1 VTTQAS
7 PGVGSRT
14 YSELTQ
20 RYLDAF
26 AAQDE
31 LSVQQLR
38 DHVYPE
44 IAETIFGGRTLSR
57 PLFLERDEVR
67 QLAEDME
74 TIYRLVT
81 GLPDKLFGGD
91 LGAFAAAI
99 GVTPGQVQAV
109 LRGRGSAPSR
119 MARFD
124 SYRDSQGFRVM
135 ELNMS
140 SALGG
145 VETARL
151 NRSLLE
157 LPFLE
162 KFAAENNLGYA
173 DVMAEMIEI
182 MMVECNLPRDKPP
195 VTAFCDFPASWVTL
209 EEVVRKNVPV
219 FQAAG
224 CDPIPC
230 HIGELR
236 LEEDGVWYG
245 DRKIDAIYRLF
256 VMEDLLSPDG
266 PALIE
271 PVLRAA
277 ERGNVALFTPM
288 DAELYSS
295 KGALALLSDEANRH
309 LFSPD
314 ELATLDRFI
323 PWTRMVRR
331 GPVTVGGR
339 TVPLQE
345 YAVSER
351 EELILKPTLLH
362 GGAGVTPGWQVSA
375 EEWQRLLDEAWDEP
389 FVLQQRIHPY
399 TEPFPKADGPG
410 FEECVVL
417 WGTFLGARGG
427 YAGSFMRGTAKADA
441 GVLNIATGAI
451 GGCCFH
457 ELD

>member
-1 VTTQAS
+1 VTQAS
-7 PGVGSRT
+7 TGTRGRT

-31 LSVQQLR
+31 LTVQQIR

-44 IAETIFGGRTLSR
+44 IAETIMGGRTLSR
-57 PLFLERDEVR
+57 PAFLERHEVQR
-67 QLAEDME
+67 LGEDME

-109 LRGRGSAPSR
+109 LRGRGNAPSR

-124 SYRDSQGFRVM
+124 SYRDEQGFRVM

-140 SALGG
+140 SAIGG
-145 VETARL
+145 VEVARL
-151 NRSLLE
+151 NRSMLE
-157 LPFLE
+157 LPFIG
-162 KFAAENNLGYA
+162 KFAAENNLGFS
-173 DVMAEMIEI
+173 DVMAEILEI
-182 MMVECNLPRDKPP
+182 MLVEHNLPRDRRP

-209 EEVVRKNVPV
+209 EKIVRKNVTE
-219 FQAAG
+219 FEQAG
-224 CDPIPC
+224 FDPIPC

-236 LEEDGVWYG
+236 LEEDGVWHG
-245 DRKIDAIYRLF
+245 DRKLDAIYRLF
-256 VMEDLLSPDG
+256 VMEDLLAPDG

-271 PVLRAA
+271 PILRAA
-277 ERGNVALFTPM
+277 ERGNVALFSPM

-314 ELATLDRFI
+314 ELAVLDRFI

-331 GPVTVGGR
+331 GPVTVGGQS
-339 TVPLQE
+339 VPLE
-345 YAVSER
+345 DYAVDKR

-362 GGAGVTPGWQVSA
+362 GGAGVTPGWQVEPA
-375 EEWQRLLDEAWDEP
+375 EWQRLLEEAYDEP

-410 FEECVVL
+410 VEDHVVL
-417 WGTFLGARGG
+417 WGTFLGVNG
-427 YAGSFMRGTAKADA
+427 YAGTFMRGTAKADA

-457 ELD
+457 ELG

>member
-1 VTTQAS
+1 MTTQAI
-7 PGVGSRT
+7 PGVRGRT
-14 YSELTQ
+14 HSELTQ

-31 LSVQQLR
+31 LTVQQIR

-44 IAETIFGGRTLSR
+44 IADTIMGGKTLSR
-57 PLFLERDEVR
+57 PAFLERDEAR
-67 QLAEDME
+67 QLGEDME

-91 LGAFAAAI
+91 LSTFAAAI
-99 GVTPGQVQAV
+99 GVTPGQIQAV
-109 LRGRGSAPSR
+109 LRGRGNAPSR

-124 SYRDSQGFRVM
+124 SYRDEQGFRVM

-140 SALGG
+140 SAIGG
-145 VETARL
+145 VEVARL
-151 NRSLLE
+151 NRSMLE
-157 LPFLE
+157 LPFIE
-162 KFAAENNLGYA
+162 RFVAENNLGYA
-173 DVMAEMIEI
+173 GVMEEILEI
-182 MMVECNLPRDKPP
+182 MLVECNLPRDRRP

-209 EEVVRKNVPV
+209 EPVVRTNVPV
-219 FQAAG
+219 FERAG
-224 CDPIPC
+224 FDPIPC

-236 LEEDGVWYG
+236 LEDDGVWHG

-271 PVLRAA
+271 PILRAA
-277 ERGNVALFTPM
+277 ERGDVALFTPM

-314 ELATLDRFI
+314 ELAVLDRFI

-331 GPVTVGGR
+331 GPVTVGGN
-339 TVPLQE
+339 TVPLEE
-345 YAVSER
+345 YAVRNR

-362 GGAGVTPGWQVSA
+362 GGAGVTPGWQVGP
-375 EEWQRLLDEAWDEP
+375 EEWQRLLEEAWDEP
-389 FVLQQRIHPY
+389 FVLQQRIHPF

-410 FEECVVL
+410 VEDWVVL
-417 WGTFLGARGG
+417 WGSFLGVNG